1 MFQIYREDDFPEG
14 MFRTEKGRKVFL
26 INAFRDVYRERMGK
40 ELTEEVLR
48 AECHRVENPDEST
61 YEWLPCLAIYHESL
75 PYVRLYYRG
84 GSYELHMM
92 VANLSK
98 EDALRVVIF
107 DELEHC
113 AVNQEAGA

>member
-26 INAFRDVYRERMGK
+26 INAFRDVYRDRIGV

-61 YEWLPCLAIYHESL
+61 YDRLPCHAIYHGSL
-75 PYVRLYYRG
+75 PYVRLYFRG
-84 GSYELHMM
+84 GKYELHMM
-92 VANLSK
+92 VPNLPK
-98 EDALRVVIF
+98 EEALRLVIF
-107 DELEHC
+107 DELEHYS
-113 AVNQEAGA
+113 VNQEATR